1 MKIYFT
7 TLLLSLLLNSLAHG
21 ETPVFTSLGINDKFI
36 YAGVKVGPVAEPP
49 DTYLLKISSSDLVAK
64 KVFLPKELLNREVI
78 SILSAPHNEILV
90 ITQWTVEQGDKP
102 LIHLFNPTRNSW
114 KKMGKIN
121 CITFSKITVKKDS
134 LIFQCIESN
143 PKGEDI
149 VVFKNFLLKGI
160 ALSELGEVSFP
171 QKSIEKD
178 NVSAQLIGEIYDW
191 RDLKVTVVTK
201 KEKTFKP

>member
-1 MKIYFT
+1 MKISLI
-7 TLLLSLLLNSLAHG
+7 TLLLSFFLNSLAYG
-21 ETPVFTSLGINDKFI
+21 EIPVFTSVGINGKFI

-78 SILSAPHNEILV
+78 SILSAPDNQILV
-90 ITQWTVEQGDKP
+90 ITQWTVEQGDTP
-102 LIHLFNPTRNSW
+102 LIHLFNPVRNNW
-114 KKMGKIN
+114 KKMGEIN
-121 CITFSKITVKKDS
+121 CITFSKITIKKDA

-143 PKGEDI
+143 AKGEDI
-149 VVFKNFLLKGI
+149 VVVKKFPLKGI
-160 ALSELGEVSFP
+160 VLSGPSEVNHP
-171 QKSIEKD
+171 QKSMEKD
-178 NVSAQLIGEIYDW
+178 NISAQLLGEIYDW